1 MYGIGGILVN
11 NFTEIAGMAFVAL
24 MAYWF
29 GRFVQRKAP
38 NVHLRPWLWF
48 KSRS

>member
-1 MYGIGGILVN
+1 MYGLGGVIVN

-29 GRFVQRKAP
+29 GRFVQRHWP
-38 NVHLRPWLWF
+38 DRDLRPWLWF
-48 KSRS
+48 KSRT

>member
-1 MYGIGGILVN
+1 MYGLGGVFIN

-29 GRFVQRKAP
+29 GRFIQRTWPHA
-38 NVHLRPWLWF
+38 HLRPWLWF
-48 KSRS
+48 SRRS